1 MAKYRLILISLY
13 GKVFFEV
20 TDMQIDMLA
29 GNTVKITLGLSDMYS
44 YNIRYEDIAGR
55 SDDTKLALSRLIAAI
70 KESENLDLSG
80 ERLLVEAFPKSDGGC
95 MLYLSCLGG
104 AKIRKQK
111 SLSKTECILA
121 QSECLN
127 DIISLCHQ
135 LYKKYSSLNSSLY
148 TLYGRYRLII
158 SACSLSPFIRVVIN
172 EFAEVINCNDIIKSE
187 TAEHYS
193 LICDNAIEKLS
204 QLF

>member
-1 MAKYRLILISLY
+1 
-13 GKVFFEV
+13 
-20 TDMQIDMLA
+20 MQIDMLA

-44 YNIRYEDIAGR
+44 YNICYEDIAGR
-55 SDDTKLALSRLIAAI
+55 SDNTKLTLSRLIAAI

-111 SLSKTECILA
+111 APSKSECILA

-135 LYKKYSSLNSSLY
+135 LYKKYNNLCSSLY
-148 TLYGRYRLII
+148 CLQGKYRLII
-158 SACSLSPFIRVVIN
+158 SACSLSPFIRVIVN
-172 EFAEVINCNDIIKSE
+172 EFAEVGSCSDIIRSE
-187 TAEHYS
+187 TAEHYNF
-193 LICDNAIEKLS
+193 ICDNAIEKLS
-204 QLF
+204 LLF

>member
-1 MAKYRLILISLY
+1 
-13 GKVFFEV
+13 
-20 TDMQIDMLA
+20 MQIDMLA
-29 GNTVKITLGLSDMYS
+29 GNTIKITLGITDMYS

-55 SDDTKLALSRLIAAI
+55 SDNTKLTLSRLIAAI

-95 MLYLSCLGG
+95 MLYLSCLGSANTG
-104 AKIRKQK
+104 KRKVP
-111 SLSKTECILA
+111 SKAEYILA

-135 LYKKYSSLNSSLY
+135 LYKKYNSLESSLY
-148 TLYGRYRLII
+148 RLQENYRLII
-158 SACSLSPFIRVVIN
+158 SACSLSPFIRVIVN
-172 EFAEVINCNDIIKSE
+172 EFAEIGNCSDIIRSE

-193 LICDNAIEKLS
+193 FICDNAIEKLS
-204 QLF
+204 KLF

>member
-1 MAKYRLILISLY
+1 
-13 GKVFFEV
+13 
-20 TDMQIDMLA
+20 MQIDMLA
-29 GNTVKITLGLSDMYS
+29 GNTVKITLEVTDMYC
-44 YNIRYEDIAGR
+44 YNISYKDISGR
-55 SDDTKLALSRLIAAI
+55 SDDTKLALSKLIAAI

-80 ERLLVEAFPKSDGGC
+80 ERLLVEAFPKGDGGC

-104 AKIRKQK
+104 AKIKNQK
-111 SLSKTECILA
+111 APSKVEYILA

-135 LYKKYSSLNSSLY
+135 LYQKYNSLNA
-148 TLYGRYRLII
+148 TLYSLCGKYRLIV

-172 EFAEVINCNDIIKSE
+172 EFAEVSFCSDIIRSE
-187 TAEHYS
+187 TAEHFN